1 MLNPKCKICRRAG
14 TKLFLKGERC
24 YSQKCAIVRKNY
36 PPGNFGRKKTKGM
49 SEYGLQLREKQ
60 RLRRGY
66 GISERQLENYFT
78 KASLSKKSLSDFLL
92 ELLERRLDNTIF
104 RSGFAE
110 SRSIARQLASHGHFR
125 VNGRKVTI
133 PSYQLSKNDVI
144 SIRPQSKDNFKD
156 IKNILKGKEIPA
168 WLTLD
173 REKLEIKVIAFPV
186 KKDINEPIDVAMV
199 IEYYSR

>member
-1 MLNPKCKICRRAG
+1 MINPKCKICRRAG

-36 PPGNFGRKKTKGM
+36 PPGNFGRKKSRGM

-66 GISERQLENYFT
+66 GISERQLENYFI

-92 ELLERRLDNTIF
+92 ELLERRLDNAVF
-104 RSGFAE
+104 RAGFAE
-110 SRSIARQLASHGHFR
+110 SRSIARQLVSHGHFC

-144 SIRPQSKDNFKD
+144 SIRPQSEDNFKD
-156 IKNILKGKEIPA
+156 IKNILKGKEMPA
-168 WLTLD
+168 WLALD
-173 REKLEIKVIAFPV
+173 KEKLEIKIIALPI
-186 KKDINEPIDVAMV
+186 KKDISEPIDIAMV